1 MFNLYYAFRH
11 PGTMKYTSNFMHKH
25 TKNNQSKQDFKPT
38 ILLVLASLS
47 LLFLLLCTWGAAQK
61 AWIILA
67 GTSTSGLVTD
77 LKVAPAGFK
86 STRSYALVVE
96 YKDASGSTKTYES
109 HIYSAPALYKVGEQ
123 VPLWYWQDQVLLKSI
138 RMWTNTILCGVFG
151 LFFALVRYLVKRSE
165 FNR

>member
-1 MFNLYYAFRH
+1 
-11 PGTMKYTSNFMHKH
+11 MHKH
-25 TKNNQSKQDFKPT
+25 TKHKPAKQDLKPT
-38 ILLVLASLS
+38 ILLVLTSLS
-47 LLFLLLCTWGAAQK
+47 IVFLLLFTWGAAQK
-61 AWIILA
+61 AWIMLA

-109 HIYSAPALYKVGEQ
+109 HIYSAPTLYKVGEQ
-123 VPLWYWQDQVLLKSI
+123 VPLWYWQDRVLLKSI
-138 RMWTNTILCGVFG
+138 KMWTNTILWGVFG
-151 LFFALVRYLVKRSE
+151 LFFALARYLVKKSE

>member
-1 MFNLYYAFRH
+1 
-11 PGTMKYTSNFMHKH
+11 MHKH

-47 LLFLLLCTWGAAQK
+47 LLFLLLFTWGAAQK
-61 AWIILA
+61 GWIMLA

-138 RMWTNTILCGVFG
+138 RMWTNTILSGVFG
-151 LFFALVRYLVKRSE
+151 LFFVLVRHLVKKSK
-165 FNR
+165 FG

>member
-1 MFNLYYAFRH
+1 
-11 PGTMKYTSNFMHKH
+11 MHKH

-47 LLFLLLCTWGAAQK
+47 LLFLLLFTWGAAQK
-61 AWIILA
+61 GWIMLS

-86 STRSYALVVE
+86 SSKSYALVVE

-138 RMWTNTILCGVFG
+138 KMWTNTILSGVFG
-151 LFFALVRYLVKRSE
+151 LFFVLVRYLVKKSK
-165 FNR
+165 FG